1 MFRGIQ
7 KGEWLN
13 LFNFIR
19 QKRLRI
25 ENLREAEAGPQGP
38 GLAVDLGADID
49 TGEPCRETV
58 SQLAAPAP
66 SQYGWRWSRSQREKD
81 LHTAGQGGADTC
93 T

>member
-25 ENLREAEAGPQGP
+25 ENLREAEAGPSGP
-38 GLAVDLGADID
+38 GLPVDFGADID
-49 TGEPCRETV
+49 TGEHHDLPRNV
-58 SQLAAPAP
+58 
-66 SQYGWRWSRSQREKD
+66 RSLVQVWERPPVC
-81 LHTAGQGGADTC
+81 GGHAV
-93 T
+93 

>member
-49 TGEPCRETV
+49 TGEACQSRS
-58 SQLAAPAP
+58 SQLAAPPALLC
-66 SQYGWRWSRSQREKD
+66 GWWWAHSHRGID
-81 LHTAGQGGADTC
+81 
-93 T
+93 

>member
-13 LFNFIR
+13 LFTFIR

-38 GLAVDLGADID
+38 GLAMDLGADID
-49 TGEPCRETV
+49 TGRLAGRTPPVVRVYQICTANFCSV
-58 SQLAAPAP
+58 SSHCA
-66 SQYGWRWSRSQREKD
+66 K
-81 LHTAGQGGADTC
+81 
-93 T
+93 

>member
-1 MFRGIQ
+1 MHPLQFLGFGAVRLPLAQIAPDAALIVFYVCNAQEYVFRGIQ

-49 TGEPCRETV
+49 TGDAC
-58 SQLAAPAP
+58 
-66 SQYGWRWSRSQREKD
+66 
-81 LHTAGQGGADTC
+81 
-93 T
+93 